1 MPNLGNILGL
11 LGINPAS
18 FQQQQ
23 QPPMGLLGGL
33 SDGMPTAIT
42 PEGMPM
48 PLGQQQPGPFG
59 LLNQP
64 QSQPQSPALPTFAQP
79 DIPAPGAVPAG
90 PAQMPPM
97 PPERPAGV
105 NLSGPLQLPGAR
117 PPVPVGGQDMP
128 ISPMNPDMPALGARQ
143 AGAAMA
149 SPAAPQTTPAQG
161 GGFFDKLGTLAGSI
175 YGGGRNPGDNLI
187 ALGAGLASGPNW
199 GQGLMKGMSMV
210 NANAL
215 TAKKTEE
222 EQKKTQGQFML
233 AQHLAKQSGGRIT
246 PEAALGIIQSGNAG
260 QFLTEQFRSP
270 TSEQEFNI
278 YRQSETQ
285 AGRTPLTF
293 DQWYTRNK
301 QIESGVGETAFDQNA
316 AKSQVERLNKTV
328 EAGGQARAS
337 LVDIQQMRDISGRLG
352 SQGSAADLKARLG
365 PMAEALGIKIDG
377 LSDIQSFNSII
388 QRVAPTLREP
398 GSGSTSDIE
407 FKGMLSAMPQL
418 SSNPAAREAIL
429 NTMEALARD
438 KAARSEIA
446 GKILNKEIPRQDG
459 DRMMR
464 ELPDPMT
471 GFAEFKKQNPQLF
484 GAQPQQQPQGAPP
497 VAGARQAADGNWY
510 VQQNGKWFKVQQ

>member
-1 MPNLGNILGL
+1 MPNLANILGL
-11 LGINPAS
+11 LGINPAN

-117 PPVPVGGQDMP
+117 PPVPVGGVDMP
-128 ISPMNPDMPALGARQ
+128 MSPMNPMNPDMPAIGARQ
-143 AGAAMA
+143 AGPMA
-149 SPAAPQTTPAQG
+149 AAPGAPATPQAAPAQG

-175 YGGGRNPGDNLI
+175 YGGGKNPGDNLI

-222 EQKKTQGQFML
+222 EQKRTAGML
-233 AQHLAKQSGGRIT
+233 T
-246 PEAALGIIQSGNAG
+246 
-260 QFLTEQFRSP
+260 
-270 TSEQEFNI
+270 
-278 YRQSETQ
+278 
-285 AGRTPLTF
+285 
-293 DQWYTRNK
+293 
-301 QIESGVGETAFDQNA
+301 
-316 AKSQVERLNKTV
+316 
-328 EAGGQARAS
+328 
-337 LVDIQQMRDISGRLG
+337 
-352 SQGSAADLKARLG
+352 
-365 PMAEALGIKIDG
+365 MAEAMSKRNGQPVAVNLGI
-377 LSDIQSFNSII
+377 LQSGMG
-388 QRVAPTLREP
+388 APILQDTLKRD
-398 GSGSTSDIE
+398 T
-407 FKGMLSAMPQL
+407 PQL
-418 SSNPAAREAIL
+418 VTVKDPITGVDRQEWVQPGQTSGTAIGGGAPQVGGAAAPA
-429 NTMEALARD
+429 
-438 KAARSEIA
+438 
-446 GKILNKEIPRQDG
+446 IPG
-459 DRMMR
+459 
-464 ELPDPMT
+464 
-471 GFAEFKKQNPQLF
+471 
-484 GAQPQQQPQGAPP
+484 QPQGTDASGQPRGLYSDPSGNRMYRTIDGRDIPVVGNIPDAVKTLTEADQKAVAEAP
-497 VAGARQAADGNWY
+497 VAYRNLASLRDNVDELKKHSGLKGWFGLTSMGGAVGEYTSPEVRDAKSRLEQVKGQAFLQAFQQLKGAGAVTEAEGAKASQAIARLNDPRIGAEAFNKALDDLKTATEEAMQRLSKVPGVNVGQPSKANGGVSWRV
-510 VQQNGKWFKVQQ
+510 VQ